1 MIRHRTLDE
10 IRRFDLFK
18 IVVLALLI
26 VLGLVLTIRAR
37 RAAES
42 APPTAINAAASPVV
56 VTVVVTAPSSPQPT
70 ASPVQ
75 PMAAPSLI
83 SPLPGSEINPGAMTM
98 IGSGEPNSNV
108 KISVDGSVVGAA
120 PVDGNGRWSF
130 TVVLDTP
137 GTHILNMQTV
147 DSGGAAASA
156 SVPATLSVAAP
167 TVAINSP
174 TVQFSLS
181 DGRLVLTGSSQPDSE
196 VQVVV
201 DGAVAS
207 TAHAGADGGW
217 TSAITLTPGQHDL
230 SVRAIDAV
238 GGVLSES
245 EPVTLVLAP
254 TIISPTER
262 AELPKGPLTLT
273 GAGEPGTEIEVLDKG
288 EVIGQAQVGA
298 NGGWSFALTPTEGAH
313 EFSVRPAGNAVATSN
328 IIHVVVGSSPTV
340 AAATPTGA
348 TCTGGPGIQIGQ
360 SYLVGPCDTLTFISK
375 RTGISLQALLAAN
388 PQIKNPDLILIGQ
401 TIRLP

>member
-10 IRRFDLFK
+10 VRRFDLFK

-26 VLGLVLTIRAR
+26 LLALLLTIRAR
-37 RAAES
+37 QSAQV
-42 APPTAINAAASPVV
+42 APPTSVNVAASPVV
-56 VTVVVTAPSSPQPT
+56 VTVVVTSASSPQPT
-70 ASPVQ
+70 ATPVQ
-75 PMAAPSLI
+75 PMAAP
-83 SPLPGSEINPGAMTM
+83 
-98 IGSGEPNSNV
+98 
-108 KISVDGSVVGAA
+108 
-120 PVDGNGRWSF
+120 
-130 TVVLDTP
+130 
-137 GTHILNMQTV
+137 
-147 DSGGAAASA
+147 
-156 SVPATLSVAAP
+156 
-167 TVAINSP
+167 TVAIKPP

-181 DGRLVLTGSSQPDSE
+181 NGPLVLAGSSQPDSD

-207 TAHAGADGGW
+207 TARAGGDGAW

-230 SVRAIDAV
+230 SVRAVDAG

-245 EPVTLVLAP
+245 EIVTLIVAP
-254 TIISPTER
+254 TIISPAER
-262 AELPKGPLTLT
+262 AELPKGPLTLV
-273 GAGEPGTEIEVLDKG
+273 GAGEPGTEIEVLDQG
-288 EVIGQAQVGA
+288 EVIGKAQVGA
-298 NGGWSFALTPTEGAH
+298 DGGWSFAFTPTEGAH
-313 EFSVRPAGNAVATSN
+313 EFSARPAGNAVATST
-328 IIHVVVGSSPTV
+328 IIHVVVGPPPSV

-348 TCTGGPGIQIGQ
+348 TCTGGPGIQIGD